1 MRVACFSSKS
11 YDRQYLGNASQI
23 AGHDWQFLEPRLDAT
38 TAPLAAGF
46 DAVCAFV
53 NDKLDAPCVEALA
66 KTSVRFIVLRCSGF
80 NQIDLVAAK
89 KFNLR
94 VARVPKYSPYAV
106 AEHTIGLILTLNRKI
121 HKAYNRVRDNNFS
134 LEGLLGFDLHGRTAG
149 VIGTG
154 AIGSTIVKILHGFG
168 CQVLMYDLFPN
179 EQCRLYGTYVSLPEL
194 LTQSDIVT
202 LHCPLTPDSFH
213 LINSQTLPLL
223 KPGSMLVNTSRGAL
237 IDTRAA
243 IESLK
248 QRHLGGLALDVYE
261 EESELFFRDLSEQV
275 IDDDVFSRL
284 LTFPNVLVTA
294 HQAFFTREAL
304 TEIAKVTMD
313 NLRQFASGGK
323 VDNEVIGGGS

>member
-1 MRVACFSSKS
+1 MRVACFSSQS
-11 YDRQYLGNASQI
+11 YDQQFLGSASQT
-23 AGHDWQFLEPRLDAT
+23 AGHNWQFLEPRLDAT

-53 NDKLDAPCVEALA
+53 NDKLDAACLEALHKA
-66 KTSVRFIVLRCSGF
+66 SIQFIVLRCAGF
-80 NQIDLVAAK
+80 NQVDLVAAK
-89 KFNLR
+89 KFKLR
-94 VARVPKYSPYAV
+94 VARVPRYSPYAV
-106 AEHTIGLILTLNRKI
+106 AEHTVGLILTLNRKI
-121 HKAYNRVRDNNFS
+121 HKAHNRVRENNFS

-168 CQVLMYDLFPN
+168 CHVLTHDLFPN
-179 EQCRLYGTYVSLPEL
+179 EQCRQYGSYVALSEL

-213 LINSQTLPLL
+213 LINAETLRLL
-223 KPGSMLVNTSRGAL
+223 KPGAMLVNTSRGAL

-243 IESLK
+243 IDSLK
-248 QRHLGGLALDVYE
+248 LRHLGGLALDVYE
-261 EESELFFRDLSEQV
+261 EESALFFRDLSEQV

-304 TEIAKVTMD
+304 TEIAKVTMS
-313 NLRQFASGGK
+313 NLSQFASGGV
-323 VDNEVIGGGS
+323 VDNEVIGGDS